1 MAEHTEKTKTDI
13 WPLSYKNLIDD
24 LLDEPDCL
32 KRCLD
37 KYIYSEGKDLLNK
50 FKQKVQPIQF
60 SKIFFIGNT
69 FNYFASLIPKH
80 CIMSHKEKLPYS
92 VFNFELTEFYD
103 YFINQL
109 DFSDSLFIFIS
120 KSGTSRLLIKS
131 IEYILMLKVD
141 PNRIILI
148 TDNPISDAAKNC
160 GFSFPIYVGSELILG
175 TKSYQN
181 TVLVLYF
188 LVKILLNQDPFDEKD
203 IREIND
209 LIEAMKEFGK
219 DYKPIS
225 EKVLG
230 FLGKDLKFLHFLAR
244 GVSLSTAYHF
254 ALESKTYSRI
264 YAAGMSMGLFFHGPF
279 QIAEENFRCVFYIGD
294 NQDITNENIINKLLQ
309 IILTKYSNSKIVLIS
324 NSKVFSLKNQD
335 NPNILNIP
343 YSCEQICLSP
353 IFEMFMA
360 MLFLVESAQKRG
372 LIMFE

>member
-1 MAEHTEKTKTDI
+1 MEKIEKTKTDI
-13 WPLSYKNLIDD
+13 WPLSYKSLIKDLID
-24 LLDEPDCL
+24 EPSCL
-32 KRCLD
+32 NICLD
-37 KYIYSEGKDLLNK
+37 KYINSEGKDLLIN
-50 FKQKVQPIQF
+50 FKKNIQSIQF

-80 CIMSHKEKLPYS
+80 CIMSYKEQMPFT

-109 DFSDSLFIFIS
+109 DFSDSLFVFIS
-120 KSGTSRLLIKS
+120 KSGSSRLLLKS
-131 IEYILMLKVD
+131 IEYIIMLRVD
-141 PNRIILI
+141 PHRIILI
-148 TDNPISDAAKNC
+148 TDNPTSDIAKNC
-160 GFSFPIYVGSELILG
+160 GFTFPIYVGSELILG
-175 TKSYQN
+175 TKSFQN
-181 TVLVLYF
+181 TVLVLHF
-188 LVKILLNQDPFDEKD
+188 IMKILLKQDPFDQK
-203 IREIND
+203 EIGN
-209 LIEAMKEFGK
+209 INQMINAMTDFGK
-219 DYKPIS
+219 EYKPIA

-294 NQDITNENIINKLLQ
+294 NQDIANENIINKLLQ
-309 IILTKYSNSKIVLIS
+309 IILTKYNNSRIVLIS
-324 NSKVFSLKNQD
+324 NNKVFNLKNQN

-343 YSCEQICLSP
+343 YSCEQTSLSP
-353 IFEMFMA
+353 IFEMFIS